1 MIRKL
6 CLVLTILLLGSVAI
20 RADSVVTVQPAGT
33 DSVSW
38 VQLGPSFTAIPQT
51 FNFTTA
57 SGVNVTGSF
66 ANGGGEILQQ
76 WAGWAGNFAPGTK
89 VLWNQANSGALT
101 LNFAQGYDQVGAQI
115 QADIFGTFVA
125 QICDAYGCVT
135 ENGVSNP
142 NNDNSAIY
150 LGITGNQP
158 IDWVTF
164 SLLNTDSNDFAI
176 GNLTLGGGSPVAT
189 PEPGSLLLLG
199 TGLASLAT
207 VCRRCFVRQH

>member
-1 MIRKL
+1 MIRNL
-6 CLVLTILLLGSVAI
+6 SLVFAVLLLGSVAI
-20 RADSVVTVQPAGT
+20 RADSVVTIQPAGT

-38 VQLGPSFTAIPQT
+38 VQLGPSFTNIPQA
-51 FNFTTA
+51 FNFTTG
-57 SGVNVTGSF
+57 SGVNVNGSIE
-66 ANGGGEILQQ
+66 NGGGQIRQQ
-76 WAGWAGNFAPGTK
+76 WDGWAGNFATGTQ
-89 VLWNQANSGALT
+89 VLWNEGHGILT

-135 ENGVSNP
+135 ENGVSTSS
-142 NNDNSAIY
+142 NDNSAIY
-150 LGITGNQP
+150 LGITGNRP

-164 SLLNTDSNDFAI
+164 SLLDTDSNDFAI

-207 VCRRCFVRQH
+207 VCRRRFVRQH

>member
-1 MIRKL
+1 MIRNL
-6 CLVLTILLLGSVAI
+6 SLVLTILLLGSVAI

-38 VQLGPSFTAIPQT
+38 AQLGPSGADIPQNFS
-51 FNFTTA
+51 FNTA

-66 ANGGGEILQQ
+66 AHGGGEILQQ
-76 WAGWAGNFAPGTK
+76 WDGWYGNFAPGTK
-89 VLWNQANSGALT
+89 VLWNESNSGAVT
-101 LNFAQGYDQVGAQI
+101 LNFAQGYDEVGAQI

-150 LGITGNQP
+150 LGITGNRP

-164 SLLNTDSNDFAI
+164 SLLGDGPNDFAI
-176 GNLTLGGGSPVAT
+176 GDLTLVGGGAPVAT
-189 PEPGSLLLLG
+189 PEPATLLLLG
-199 TGLASLAT
+199 TGLAGIAT
-207 VCRRCFVRQH
+207 ACRKRFVR